1 MVREIIKIR
10 EITGNLKY
18 YLSSWRMSRAFFKNQ
33 LWLQALNWLIKPL
46 WIFAIERTVQLKLG
60 DEWYGKYFVIFNL
73 GLLFAVLLDAGL
85 NNYISREISAAGRLV
100 HKKRILSL
108 RFILGLVYLILVF
121 AAGFNQ
127 NLDLKLLA
135 LVAFNQV
142 LASFSLM
149 FRAVLQGRH
158 RFVADSILS
167 VLDRFVALILCSGFL
182 YFYENQFIA
191 ENGIA
196 LFLVAQTC
204 GYLIAMLLGL
214 ILVKRTDNAEPPTDY
229 AASLSLENETLKNW
243 IQKVGWFA
251 VMAFAM
257 SVFTRVDALMI
268 RKYSIEGLTT
278 YLKPISEGY
287 YQAGI
292 YAQSYRLLDAALIF
306 STLLSTQLLPM
317 FTRKIANNENVKGI
331 LKLATAV
338 VLSIGITASLVAIFG
353 GNWILNFIY
362 KSGYSNEAELEYA
375 TKIFGVLMS
384 SFLPM
389 ALIHVYGTF
398 VTALGQM
405 KWLAFMAIG
414 CMVLNIAI
422 NFVLIPKLGALGA
435 SWGCFTTQ
443 CVFALGCIFRSLQ
456 YLNRKSSGQ

>member
-1 MVREIIKIR
+1 
-10 EITGNLKY
+10 
-18 YLSSWRMSRAFFKNQ
+18 MSKAFFKNQ

-60 DEWYGKYFVIFNL
+60 DEWYGKYFVLFNL

-108 RFILGLVYLILVF
+108 RLLLGLLYLILVF
-121 AAGFNQ
+121 AAGLNQ

-135 LVAFNQV
+135 LVALNQI

-158 RFVADSILS
+158 RFIADSILS
-167 VLDRFVALILCSGFL
+167 VLDRFVALILCSVFL

-191 ENGIA
+191 EQGIT
-196 LFLVAQTC
+196 LFLIAQTC
-204 GYLIAMLLGL
+204 GYFLAVILGL

-229 AASLSLENETLKNW
+229 TATLSLENETLKNW

-268 RKYSIEGLTT
+268 RQYSLDGLTT

-317 FTRKIANNENVKGI
+317 FTRKIANKENVNGI
-331 LKLATAV
+331 LKLSTVV

-353 GNWILNFIY
+353 GNFILNFIY
-362 KSGYSNEAELEYA
+362 KSGYSNEAELQYA
-375 TKIFGVLMS
+375 TTIFGVLLS

-389 ALIHVYGTF
+389 ALTHVFGTF
-398 VTALGQM
+398 ITALGHM

-414 CMVLNIAI
+414 CMALNIAI
-422 NFVLIPKLGALGA
+422 NFVFIPKMGALGA
-435 SWGCFTTQ
+435 AWGCLITQ

-456 YLNRKSSGQ
+456 YLSGNSSDQ

>member
-1 MVREIIKIR
+1 
-10 EITGNLKY
+10 
-18 YLSSWRMSRAFFKNQ
+18 MSRAFFKNQ

-121 AAGFNQ
+121 AAGFIQ

-362 KSGYSNEAELEYA
+362 KTGYSNEAELEYA

-389 ALIHVYGTF
+389 ALIHVFGTF

>member
-1 MVREIIKIR
+1 
-10 EITGNLKY
+10 
-18 YLSSWRMSRAFFKNQ
+18 MSRAFFKNQ

-121 AAGFNQ
+121 AAGFIQ

-331 LKLATAV
+331 LILATAV

-389 ALIHVYGTF
+389 ALIHVFGTF

>member
-1 MVREIIKIR
+1 
-10 EITGNLKY
+10 
-18 YLSSWRMSRAFFKNQ
+18 MSRAFFKNQ

-85 NNYISREISAAGRLV
+85 NNYISREISSAGRLV

-196 LFLVAQTC
+196 LFLVAQTF
-204 GYLIAMLLGL
+204 GYLMAVLLGL

-268 RKYSIEGLTT
+268 RKYSLDGLTT

-389 ALIHVYGTF
+389 ALIHVFGTF

-456 YLNRKSSGQ
+456 YLNRNSSAQ

>member
-1 MVREIIKIR
+1 
-10 EITGNLKY
+10 
-18 YLSSWRMSRAFFKNQ
+18 MSRAFFKNQ

>member
-1 MVREIIKIR
+1 
-10 EITGNLKY
+10 
-18 YLSSWRMSRAFFKNQ
+18 
-33 LWLQALNWLIKPL
+33 
-46 WIFAIERTVQLKLG
+46 
-60 DEWYGKYFVIFNL
+60 
-73 GLLFAVLLDAGL
+73 
-85 NNYISREISAAGRLV
+85 
-100 HKKRILSL
+100 
-108 RFILGLVYLILVF
+108 
-121 AAGFNQ
+121 
-127 NLDLKLLA
+127 LA

-191 ENGIA
+191 EQGIT
-196 LFLVAQTC
+196 LFLIAQAS
-204 GYLIAMLLGL
+204 GYFLAVILGI

-229 AASLSLENETLKNW
+229 TATLSLENETLKNW
-243 IQKVGWFA
+243 IQKVGWFV

-268 RKYSIEGLTT
+268 RQYSVNGLTT

-331 LKLATAV
+331 LKIATLLV
-338 VLSIGITASLVAIFG
+338 FSIGITASLVAIFG
-353 GNWILNFIY
+353 GNFILNFIY
-362 KSGYSNEAELEYA
+362 KSGYSNPAELAYA
-375 TKIFGVLMS
+375 TQIFGILMT

-389 ALIHVYGTF
+389 ALIHVFGTF

-414 CMVLNIAI
+414 CMVLNIVI
-422 NFVLIPKLGALGA
+422 NFVLIPQLGALGA
-435 SWGCFTTQ
+435 AWGCLATQ
-443 CVFALGCIFRSLQ
+443 CVFAFGCILKSMQ
-456 YLNRKSSGQ
+456 YLHRSTSA

>member
-1 MVREIIKIR
+1 
-10 EITGNLKY
+10 
-18 YLSSWRMSRAFFKNQ
+18 MSKAFFKNQ

-60 DEWYGKYFVIFNL
+60 DEWYGKYFVLFNL

-108 RFILGLVYLILVF
+108 RLLLGLLYLILVF
-121 AAGFNQ
+121 AAGLNQ

-135 LVAFNQV
+135 LVAFNQI

-158 RFVADSILS
+158 RFIADSILS
-167 VLDRFVALILCSGFL
+167 VLDRFVALILCSVFL

-191 ENGIA
+191 EQGIT
-196 LFLVAQTC
+196 LFLIAQTC
-204 GYLIAMLLGL
+204 GYFLAVILGL

-229 AASLSLENETLKNW
+229 TATLSLENETLKNW

-251 VMAFAM
+251 VMALAM

-268 RKYSIEGLTT
+268 RQYSLDGLTT

-317 FTRKIANNENVKGI
+317 FTRKIANKENVNGI
-331 LKLATAV
+331 LKLSTVV
-338 VLSIGITASLVAIFG
+338 VLSIGITASLVAVFG
-353 GNWILNFIY
+353 GNFILNFIY
-362 KSGYSNEAELEYA
+362 KSGYSNEAELQYA
-375 TKIFGVLMS
+375 TTIFGVLLS

-389 ALIHVYGTF
+389 ALTHVFGTF
-398 VTALGQM
+398 ITALGQM

-414 CMVLNIAI
+414 CMALNIAI
-422 NFVLIPKLGALGA
+422 NFVFIPKMGALGA
-435 SWGCFTTQ
+435 AWSCLITQ

-456 YLNRKSSGQ
+456 YLSGNSSDQ

>member
-1 MVREIIKIR
+1 
-10 EITGNLKY
+10 
-18 YLSSWRMSRAFFKNQ
+18 MSKSFFKNQ

-60 DEWYGKYFVIFNL
+60 DEWYGKYFVVFNL

-108 RFILGLVYLILVF
+108 RLILGLLYLILVF
-121 AAGFNQ
+121 AAGWNQ
-127 NLDLKLLA
+127 NLDMKLLA
-135 LVAFNQV
+135 LVALNQI

-167 VLDRFVALILCSGFL
+167 VLDRFIALILCSGFL

-191 ENGIA
+191 EQGIT
-196 LFLVAQTC
+196 LFLIAQTC
-204 GYLIAMLLGL
+204 GYFLAVILGL

-229 AASLSLENETLKNW
+229 TASLSLENETLKNW

-268 RKYSIEGLTT
+268 RQYSVDGLTT

-331 LKLATAV
+331 LKIATLV
-338 VLSIGITASLVAIFG
+338 VLLIGITASLVAILG
-353 GNWILNFIY
+353 GTFILNFIY
-362 KSGYSNEAELEYA
+362 KSGYSNPAELAYA
-375 TKIFGVLMS
+375 SKIFGILMT

-389 ALIHVYGTF
+389 AVIHVFGTF

-414 CMVLNIAI
+414 CMVLNIMI
-422 NFVLIPKLGALGA
+422 NFVLIPQLGALGA
-435 SWGCFTTQ
+435 AWGCLATQ
-443 CVFALGCIFRSLQ
+443 CVFALGCILKSAQ
-456 YLNRKSSGQ
+456 YLNRSASV

>member
-1 MVREIIKIR
+1 
-10 EITGNLKY
+10 
-18 YLSSWRMSRAFFKNQ
+18 MSRAFFKNQ

-121 AAGFNQ
+121 AAGFIQ

-167 VLDRFVALILCSGFL
+167 VLDRFVALILCRAFL

-331 LKLATAV
+331 LKLATIV

-362 KSGYSNEAELEYA
+362 KTGYSNEAELEYA

-389 ALIHVYGTF
+389 ALIHVFGTF

>member
-1 MVREIIKIR
+1 
-10 EITGNLKY
+10 
-18 YLSSWRMSRAFFKNQ
+18 MSKAFFKNQ

-60 DEWYGKYFVIFNL
+60 DEWYGKYFVLFNL

-108 RFILGLVYLILVF
+108 RLLLGLLYLILVF
-121 AAGFNQ
+121 AAGLNQ

-135 LVAFNQV
+135 LVALNQI

-158 RFVADSILS
+158 RFIADSILS
-167 VLDRFVALILCSGFL
+167 VLDRFVALILCSVFL

-191 ENGIA
+191 EQGIT
-196 LFLVAQTC
+196 LFLIAQTC
-204 GYLIAMLLGL
+204 GYFLAVILGL

-229 AASLSLENETLKNW
+229 TATLSLENETLKNW
-243 IQKVGWFA
+243 TQKVGWFA

-268 RKYSIEGLTT
+268 RQYSLDGLTT

-317 FTRKIANNENVKGI
+317 FTRKIANKENVNGI
-331 LKLATAV
+331 LKLATVV

-353 GNWILNFIY
+353 GNFILNFIY
-362 KSGYSNEAELEYA
+362 KSGYSNEAELQYA
-375 TKIFGVLMS
+375 TTIFGVLLS

-389 ALIHVYGTF
+389 ALTHVFGTF
-398 VTALGQM
+398 ITALGQM

-414 CMVLNIAI
+414 CMALNIAI
-422 NFVLIPKLGALGA
+422 NFVFIPKMGALGA
-435 SWGCFTTQ
+435 AWSCLITQ

-456 YLNRKSSGQ
+456 YLSGNSSDQ

>member
-1 MVREIIKIR
+1 
-10 EITGNLKY
+10 
-18 YLSSWRMSRAFFKNQ
+18 MSRAFFKNQ

-121 AAGFNQ
+121 AAGFIQ

-196 LFLVAQTC
+196 LFLVAQSC
-204 GYLIAMLLGL
+204 GYLFAMLLGL

-389 ALIHVYGTF
+389 ALIHVFGTF

>member
-1 MVREIIKIR
+1 
-10 EITGNLKY
+10 
-18 YLSSWRMSRAFFKNQ
+18 MSRAFFKNQ

-121 AAGFNQ
+121 AAGFIQ

-389 ALIHVYGTF
+389 ALIHVFGTF

>member
-1 MVREIIKIR
+1 
-10 EITGNLKY
+10 
-18 YLSSWRMSRAFFKNQ
+18 MSRAFFKNQ

-121 AAGFNQ
+121 AAGFIQ

-204 GYLIAMLLGL
+204 GYLFAMLLGL

-317 FTRKIANNENVKGI
+317 FTRKIANHENVKGI
-331 LKLATAV
+331 LKLATIV

-362 KSGYSNEAELEYA
+362 KTGYSNEAELEYA

-389 ALIHVYGTF
+389 ALIHVFGTF

>member
-1 MVREIIKIR
+1 
-10 EITGNLKY
+10 
-18 YLSSWRMSRAFFKNQ
+18 MSKAFFKNQ

-60 DEWYGKYFVIFNL
+60 DEWYGKYFVLFNL

-108 RFILGLVYLILVF
+108 RLLLGLLYLILVF
-121 AAGFNQ
+121 AAGLNQ

-135 LVAFNQV
+135 LVAFNQI

-158 RFVADSILS
+158 RFIADSILS
-167 VLDRFVALILCSGFL
+167 VLDRFVALILCSVFL

-191 ENGIA
+191 EQGIT
-196 LFLVAQTC
+196 LFLIAQTC
-204 GYLIAMLLGL
+204 GYFLAVILGL

-229 AASLSLENETLKNW
+229 TANLSLENETLKNW

-251 VMAFAM
+251 VMALAM

-268 RKYSIEGLTT
+268 RQYSLDGLTT

-317 FTRKIANNENVKGI
+317 FTRKIANKENVNGI
-331 LKLATAV
+331 LKLSTVV

-353 GNWILNFIY
+353 GNFILNFIY
-362 KSGYSNEAELEYA
+362 KSGYSNEAELQYA
-375 TKIFGVLMS
+375 TTIFGVLLS

-389 ALIHVYGTF
+389 ALTHVFGTF
-398 VTALGQM
+398 ITALGQM

-414 CMVLNIAI
+414 CMALNIAI
-422 NFVLIPKLGALGA
+422 NFVFIPKMGALGA
-435 SWGCFTTQ
+435 AWSCLITQ

-456 YLNRKSSGQ
+456 YLSGNSSDQ

>member
-1 MVREIIKIR
+1 
-10 EITGNLKY
+10 
-18 YLSSWRMSRAFFKNQ
+18 MSKAFFKNQ

-60 DEWYGKYFVIFNL
+60 DEWYGKYFVLFNL

-108 RFILGLVYLILVF
+108 RLILGLLYLILVF
-121 AAGFNQ
+121 GAGLNQ

-158 RFVADSILS
+158 RFIADSILS
-167 VLDRFVALILCSGFL
+167 VLDRFVALILCSVFL

-191 ENGIA
+191 EQGIT
-196 LFLVAQTC
+196 LFLIAQTC
-204 GYLIAMLLGL
+204 GYFLAVILGL
-214 ILVKRTDNAEPPTDY
+214 ILVKRTDNAMPPTDY
-229 AASLSLENETLKNW
+229 TANLSLENETLKNW

-268 RKYSIEGLTT
+268 RQYSLDGLTT

-317 FTRKIANNENVKGI
+317 FTRKIANNENVNGI
-331 LKLATAV
+331 LKLSTVV

-353 GNWILNFIY
+353 GNFILNFIY
-362 KSGYSNEAELEYA
+362 KSGYSNEAELQYA
-375 TKIFGVLMS
+375 TTIFGVLLS

-389 ALIHVYGTF
+389 ALTHVFGTF
-398 VTALGQM
+398 ITALGQM

-414 CMVLNIAI
+414 CMALNIAI
-422 NFVLIPKLGALGA
+422 NFVFIPKMGALGA
-435 SWGCFTTQ
+435 AWSCLITQ

-456 YLNRKSSGQ
+456 YLSGNSSDQ